1 MNEMAVMAA
10 TTATAEISESL
21 GAQAVVE
28 AMGATAITV
37 TIATEIAATVTAIA
51 TDPHAGVS
59 QTSTPIIWTKRTSH
73 QSQGSSTYSTTTRSF
88 APLATCRARTT
99 CTSHSV

>member
-28 AMGATAITV
+28 AMGATAT
-37 TIATEIAATVTAIA
+37 TATEIAATVTAIA

-59 QTSTPIIWTKRTSH
+59 QTSTQITWTKRTSH